1 VVLRHARPLPSVP
14 AVLDARMID
23 AGATVSAMTT
33 SAKGS
38 AKDSASRAAQHPA
51 FRKGA
56 RLGYAA
62 NGLVNLI
69 IGWIALQ
76 LAIGGALGVGAGGGE
91 EASAAGALQTL
102 ADQPFGKVLLG
113 AALAGFALLGVFSI
127 VAAFLGGETKD
138 RVKDAA
144 KGVVYLALAGTAL
157 GILTG
162 TGSGEDET
170 SSMTAAVMAQPFGVV
185 LVGLV
190 GLGVLG
196 IGLYQAHKG
205 WTKKFLDDLRE
216 RPPSWVVTAGR
227 AGYVA
232 RGAAFV
238 VVGGLFISA
247 AVASDSARAEG
258 LDGALQTFRSAPF
271 GQVLL
276 GAVALGFI
284 AYGVYSF
291 ARAKYARL

>member
-1 VVLRHARPLPSVP
+1 MTNSAH
-14 AVLDARMID
+14 
-23 AGATVSAMTT
+23 GA
-33 SAKGS
+33 
-38 AKDSASRAAQHPA
+38 ASRAADHPW
-51 FRKGA
+51 FRTGA

-62 NGLVNLI
+62 NGLVNVI

-76 LAIGGALGVGAGGGE
+76 LAIGGAAGGGGE
-91 EASAAGALQTL
+91 EASASGALQTL
-102 ADQPFGKVLLG
+102 ADQPFGQILLG
-113 AALAGFALLGVFSI
+113 IALVGFVFLGLFSI
-127 VAAFLGGETKD
+127 VSAFLGGETKD
-138 RVKDAA
+138 RVKDGA
-144 KGVVYLALAGTAL
+144 KGVVYLVIAGTAL

-162 TGSGEDET
+162 TGGGGDGT
-170 SSMTAAVMAQPFGVV
+170 SSMTATVMQQPFGRI

-190 GLGVLG
+190 GLGIVG
-196 IGLYQAHKG
+196 VGLYQAHKG
-205 WTKKFLDDLRE
+205 WTKKFLQDLAE
-216 RPPSWVVTAGR
+216 RPPSWVVKAGR

-238 VVGGLFISA
+238 VLGGLFVSA

-258 LDGALQTFRSAPF
+258 LDGALQSFRSAPY